1 MHFSIPDLQQFR
13 DDNGIAYTVS
23 FYLTILYLNVVYI
36 IKILR
41 TIITK

>member
-23 FYLTILYLNVVYI
+23 FIIYNIFKCCVYRKNLTYNYY
-36 IKILR
+36 
-41 TIITK
+41 

>member
-23 FYLTILYLNVVYI
+23 FLFDNIIIFKCCLNHKNFTYNYY
-36 IKILR
+36 
-41 TIITK
+41 